1 MSQARWLHPY
11 NNIKTPVV
19 LFQYLI
25 KSLSYSLE
33 LQEFGEAIKRG

>member
-1 MSQARWLHPY
+1 MSQ
-11 NNIKTPVV
+11 PVV

-25 KSLSYSLE
+25 KSLSYYLE